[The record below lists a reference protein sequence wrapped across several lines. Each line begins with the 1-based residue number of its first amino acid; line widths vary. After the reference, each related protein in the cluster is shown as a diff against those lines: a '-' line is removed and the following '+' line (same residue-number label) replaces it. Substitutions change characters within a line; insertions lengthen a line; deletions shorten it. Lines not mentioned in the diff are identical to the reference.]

1 MDGITGY
8 GCTSFQNYANGKQ
21 CPTTVHIT
29 NTPLS
34 RFFQRYLLQ
43 KAMSVYKFGLPEHW
57 SREYF
62 LYTLY
67 CWGFIAIVNT
77 NKFGVIPQGCGL
89 QGYDVFY
96 RPTNAVISNPL
107 LKGILTP
114 RIGTQ
119 CTIIKLQPDYGGI
132 MDLVTFYADMMALS
146 AQTAGVNLV
155 NSKLSYVFAAKNR
168 AAAQTFKKLYDNVA
182 SGEPMTVV
190 DKELFNADGTPAWQA
205 FEQNVGQNYIAG
217 QIIDDLRKWEQ
228 RFDTAIG
235 IPNANTEKKERLVV
249 DEVNSNNV
257 ETVSM
262 CEMWLEELKRSF
274 EQTNAMFGTSL
285 SIDWRVNPYKG
296 KDGDK
301 NVSNSI

>member
-1 MDGITGY
+1 MNITGV
-8 GCTSFQNYANGKQ
+8 GCPPLYNYANGKPSPQ
-21 CPTTVHIT
+21 NIHVT

-34 RFFQRYLLQ
+34 LFFQRYLLQ
-43 KAMSVYKFGLPEHW
+43 KAMSVFKFTLPGNW
-57 SREYF
+57 SVDYF

-67 CWGFIAIVNT
+67 CWGFLSVIRT
-77 NKFGVIPQGCGL
+77 DKFGVIPQGCGL

-107 LKGILTP
+107 LRGIVTP
-114 RIGTQ
+114 RIDKQ
-119 CTIIKLQPDYGGI
+119 CTIIRLQPDYGGI

-168 AAAQTFKKLYDNVA
+168 AAAQSFKKLYDNVA

-190 DKELFNADGTPAWQA
+190 DKELFNTDGTPAWQA

-217 QIIDDLRKWEQ
+217 QIIDDIRKWEQ

-235 IPNANTEKKERLVV
+235 IPTANTEKKERLIV
-249 DEVNSNNV
+249 DEANSNNV
-257 ETVSM
+257 ETVTLCSS
-262 CEMWLEELKRSF
+262 WLEELKRCF
-274 EQTNAMFGTSL
+274 DKTNKMFDVEL
-285 SIDWRVNPYKG
+285 SVDWRFNPLESVKG
-296 KDGDK
+296 GGA
-301 NVSNSI
+301 NVSDS